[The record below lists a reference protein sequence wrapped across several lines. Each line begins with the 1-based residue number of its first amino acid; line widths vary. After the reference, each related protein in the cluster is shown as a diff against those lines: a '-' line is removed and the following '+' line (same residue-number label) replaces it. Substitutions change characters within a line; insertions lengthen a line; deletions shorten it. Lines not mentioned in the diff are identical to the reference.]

1 MKPYR
6 IVAIAKAEK
15 QIGRFP
21 KDIATAIDRAIAS
34 LADDPR
40 PHGCRKIT
48 GTDADYRI
56 VVRKDYRV
64 LYTIDDEARVV
75 TVYHVGRREK
85 DTYR

>member
-1 MKPYR
+1 VTY
-6 IVAIAKAEK
+6 IVKVRNRVVK
-15 QIGRFP
+15 QITRFP
-21 KDIATAIDRAIAS
+21 KDVARAVRAAIIA
-34 LADDPR
+34 LEDDPR